1 MPIHHRP
8 PPSGLLASA
17 RQWGQANAPTRE
29 QEINQQRAMAADPN
43 YASIAPTPSRASRI
57 GQYLQHKLPRQAREA
72 VQGAFYGT
80 GAGALRIGQ
89 ALIPGPQPRMAAME
103 QFGLDQIPEEGIG
116 AATGLLGSFAPE
128 FTLAG
133 DLADLGRIPGHLG
146 RGEWG
151 GAGLSALAAV
161 PIVGTPAAGLLK
173 ARRGVRAATETA
185 GIAQEAQR
193 VASDVLDLPST
204 PSVRAQAGVRER
216 AGMGSGAA
224 KERTR
229 QEIRTGLLPH
239 ELVNFDKMN
248 KRNQENFMR
257 AYLRSP
263 SPRELAS
270 LALQGA
276 SQRGWYEASG
286 KTIHDVFGDDA
297 PRFAA
302 LLASTSPKASV
313 ENNLE
318 MAMNIW
324 GPWVDAGRPTDPA
337 VIARIMADATPN
349 AKVLEAHLNNSITSL
364 TASDEL
370 LLSPQILTEGGL
382 LSGPKVDPF
391 WANIMGETQRTVN
404 DTHMARGFGILPTTV
419 GTTARGGAMSVAM
432 RNAAEEIFQLTGER
446 LTGREIQEMTWGQIR
461 AMTMRGGPRSGG
473 GSGLGA
479 VGAVINDAEGIARM
493 GDETPSFATLLAD
506 PKFSDLLARL
516 GLAAPDVAGTAARG
530 MGPFDPA
537 LVRSEDINAVAQR
550 IDAARE
556 AERRQK
562 QISDARK
569 GLQPTWQTESGLL
582 GPVSSR
588 LQRSISRMPLPNPI
602 FGLTGLL
609 GAAAAREGIRG
620 LPSDP
625 YVER

>member
-43 YASIAPTPSRASRI
+43 YASIAPYTVACVSYRAIPPAQTPASGSRGCTGRVLRNRRWSSPDRASPDPWPTATHGRD
-57 GQYLQHKLPRQAREA
+57 GA
-72 VQGAFYGT
+72 V
-80 GAGALRIGQ
+80 R
-89 ALIPGPQPRMAAME
+89 PGSDTR
-103 QFGLDQIPEEGIG
+103 GGDR

-173 ARRGVRAATETA
+173 ARRGVRAATEAA

-193 VASDVLDLPST
+193 VAGDVLDLPGA

-349 AKVLEAHLNNSITSL
+349 AKVLEGTFEQQHHIAH
-364 TASDEL
+364 
-370 LLSPQILTEGGL
+370 
-382 LSGPKVDPF
+382 
-391 WANIMGETQRTVN
+391 R
-404 DTHMARGFGILPTTV
+404 
-419 GTTARGGAMSVAM
+419 
-432 RNAAEEIFQLTGER
+432 
-446 LTGREIQEMTWGQIR
+446 
-461 AMTMRGGPRSGG
+461 
-473 GSGLGA
+473 
-479 VGAVINDAEGIARM
+479 
-493 GDETPSFATLLAD
+493 
-506 PKFSDLLARL
+506 
-516 GLAAPDVAGTAARG
+516 
-530 MGPFDPA
+530 
-537 LVRSEDINAVAQR
+537 
-550 IDAARE
+550 
-556 AERRQK
+556 
-562 QISDARK
+562 
-569 GLQPTWQTESGLL
+569 
-582 GPVSSR
+582 
-588 LQRSISRMPLPNPI
+588 
-602 FGLTGLL
+602 
-609 GAAAAREGIRG
+609 
-620 LPSDP
+620 
-625 YVER
+625 